1 MESQLLFQRTI
12 VLLKSFVRKRYTYYY
27 LTILEFSVFVMY
39 INLFLKILLLI
50 FRFCLLRVT
59 L

>member
-27 LTILEFSVFVMY
+27 LTILEFSAYVMY